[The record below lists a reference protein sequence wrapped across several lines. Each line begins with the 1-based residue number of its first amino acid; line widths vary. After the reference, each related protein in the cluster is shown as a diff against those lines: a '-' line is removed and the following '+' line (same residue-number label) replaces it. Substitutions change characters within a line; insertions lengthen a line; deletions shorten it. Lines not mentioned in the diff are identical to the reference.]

1 MLGNAE
7 GWKKEF
13 SPKTL
18 DQGVATHVYAS
29 FDPLI
34 KGMLENIPRER
45 GLGANLI
52 LYSSQ
57 PTTEPIS
64 LTHMWQIHS
73 KIQ

>member
-29 FDPLI
+29 FDPSL
-34 KGMLENIPRER
+34 KGMLENIPKER
-45 GLGANLI
+45 GLGG
-52 LYSSQ
+52 
-57 PTTEPIS
+57 
-64 LTHMWQIHS
+64 
-73 KIQ
+73 